1 MTVSLTSSISTP
13 RITDMRY
20 HEPLAD
26 KEFPH
31 IYQIAVLEWEEL
43 DGIASVLANEL
54 ARLNQSP
61 IPFRYG
67 EPVPDGIDVLLTF
80 GPYGKILPIWQ
91 EAASRRPSPVV
102 VHWNTEG
109 MPDIKLPTSII
120 DLLAYSRA
128 QIGLL
133 SNSSSQVVQSL
144 AKNRIVHWVDHSMH
158 RLRYVGDYKYAYQK
172 RWLHILADSSEI
184 YRAIRTRAGVP
195 TLYIPWGG
203 TPDWYADMGLKR
215 DIDVLWIGKRGSA
228 RRSDILDRVIR
239 ELKPLGVK
247 MHIADNE
254 ENPFIFDE
262 ERTEYLNRAKITLN
276 ITRTWFDD
284 NFSRFAM
291 AAPNRSLIVS
301 EPILPHCLEFMPGE
315 HYISAPIPEL
325 SEAILYYL
333 ENEQERNAIVENAYQ
348 LTTQE
353 MTFANS
359 LKKILFAIADYRA
372 SHPATG

>member
-1 MTVSLTSSISTP
+1 MTVSNTNVYSTSRTAEMPYI
-13 RITDMRY
+13 
-20 HEPLAD
+20 EPAPNEEL
-26 KEFPH
+26 PH
-31 IYQIAVLEWEEL
+31 TYQIAVLEWEEL
-43 DGIASVLANEL
+43 DGIASMMSNEL

-61 IPFRYG
+61 IPFRFG
-67 EPVPDGIDVLLTF
+67 KQVPDGIDVLLTF
-80 GPYGKILPIWQ
+80 GPYGKIMPIWQ
-91 EAASRRPSPVV
+91 EAAIRHPTPIV

-109 MPDIKLPTSII
+109 MPDIKLPTSMIE
-120 DLLAYSRA
+120 LLAFYRS

-133 SNSSSQVVQSL
+133 GNNNSQI
-144 AKNRIVHWVDHSMH
+144 ARRIAQHRLIDWIDHSMH
-158 RLRYVGDYKYAYQK
+158 RLRYTGDYKYAYQK
-172 RWLHILADSSEI
+172 QWLHILADSSEI
-184 YRAIRTRAGVP
+184 YRAIRTRSGVP

-203 TPDWYADMGLKR
+203 TPDWYTDLGIER
-215 DIDVLWIGKRGSA
+215 DIDVLWIGKRGSN

-239 ELKPLGVK
+239 ELKPLGVR

-254 ENPFIFDE
+254 ENPFIFDV

-333 ENEQERNAIVENAYQ
+333 ENEQERAAIVENAYQ
-348 LTTQE
+348 LTTQDL
-353 MTFANS
+353 TFANG
-359 LKKILFAIADYRA
+359 LKKILHAIANYRA
-372 SHPATG
+372 RHPEMG